1 MFRLKAAAE
10 GKSPGPL
17 LSKSGLGYQ
26 TFAPVP
32 SK

>member
-17 LSKSGLGYQ
+17 LSKFSLEH
-26 TFAPVP
+26 
-32 SK
+32 